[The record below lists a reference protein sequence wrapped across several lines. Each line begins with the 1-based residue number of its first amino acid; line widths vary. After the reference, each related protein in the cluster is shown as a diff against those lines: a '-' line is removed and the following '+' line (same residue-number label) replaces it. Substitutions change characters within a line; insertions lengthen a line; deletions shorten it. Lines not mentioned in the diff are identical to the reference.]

1 MLLREL
7 TPVQPAPLGPH
18 FSNAEK
24 MAMQRAMVNLAERWG
39 LTNEQAA
46 ILLGGISTR
55 TFGRWKSQEFGDV
68 GPDLAAR
75 YAKGPLVRWPKKHVI
90 WPKYFRLINS
100 AFPTIDLFED
110 IAGPSDWLLLG
121 SAESKTNPRVADTI
135 GNLDLIPPTR
145 RVRGDGATYV
155 MTPFTHISPDWAG
168 RFHDGTFG
176 AFYGA
181 DSFETALAETMYH
194 TAKFCAATEEKPG
207 WIADKRELIGRI
219 DAELI
224 DICDGYNVLLD
235 EADYAAS
242 QAFAR

>member
-75 YAKGPLVRWPKKHVI
+75 KGPPGEM
-90 WPKYFRLINS
+90 
-100 AFPTIDLFED
+100 AQ
-110 IAGPSDWLLLG
+110 
-121 SAESKTNPRVADTI
+121 KTC
-135 GNLDLIPPTR
+135 
-145 RVRGDGATYV
+145 
-155 MTPFTHISPDWAG
+155 H
-168 RFHDGTFG
+168 
-176 AFYGA
+176 
-181 DSFETALAETMYH
+181 LA
-194 TAKFCAATEEKPG
+194 KIF
-207 WIADKRELIGRI
+207 
-219 DAELI
+219 
-224 DICDGYNVLLD
+224 
-235 EADYAAS
+235 
-242 QAFAR
+242 